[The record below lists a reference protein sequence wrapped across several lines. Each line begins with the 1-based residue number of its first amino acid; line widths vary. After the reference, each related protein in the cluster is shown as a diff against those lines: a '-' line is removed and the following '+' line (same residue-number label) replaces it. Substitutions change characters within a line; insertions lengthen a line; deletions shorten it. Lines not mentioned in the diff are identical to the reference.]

1 MVGGGCPGLALT
13 RDLVGE
19 GHAVRFVTR
28 AAERRDA
35 VEAAGAECWIGDP
48 DRIGTLRYAL
58 DNVTVLLWLLGPV
71 DAPALQDSR
80 LQMMLERTIDTTV
93 RGVVHEAT
101 GPHGE
106 AGAAL
111 VRRMAEFNKI
121 PHAFVSAGRDA
132 AAEWVGAVRG
142 GIGAVLGE

>member
-1 MVGGGCPGLALT
+1 MVGGGCRGLALT
-13 RDLVGE
+13 RELAGE
-19 GHAVRFVTR
+19 GHAVRYVTR
-28 AAERRDA
+28 AEERRA
-35 VEAAGAECWIGDP
+35 EVEAAGAECWIGDP

-71 DAPALQDSR
+71 DDAALQDSR

-101 GPHGE
+101 GPHGA

-111 VRRMAEFNKI
+111 LRRMAEFNEI
-121 PHAFVSAGRDA
+121 AHAVVDASRDDERA
-132 AAEWVGAVRG
+132 WVDAVRAA
-142 GIGAVLGE
+142 IASVLGE